1 MYATCLTIDFLLF
14 DRCDQRLFFDLKQK
28 LNLTIN
34 FQQFLTMLIKLVNNA
49 ITMQDTYKAIMI
61 MNSDGTGTLRFLKI
75 LEYKTLDQLSLTMK
89 LGDTDV
95 INKHVAHR
103 FKVCKNQLTEN
114 VQRLDDIVAIL
125 KAKNPSL
132 ISQINKAAAISQPYH
147 LRMEQ
152 AKRNQQGWDP
162 TSGGNSFRSIK
173 SKAISNAYRS

>member
-1 MYATCLTIDFLLF
+1 
-14 DRCDQRLFFDLKQK
+14 
-28 LNLTIN
+28 
-34 FQQFLTMLIKLVNNA
+34 MLIKLVNNA

-152 AKRNQQGWDP
+152 AKRNQ
-162 TSGGNSFRSIK
+162 
-173 SKAISNAYRS
+173 